1 MAKLRESDA
10 SYRRKVATQRVL
22 KEVICLIL
30 CIISIIPFLILFI
43 NATRTSEA
51 IKVGLSLIP
60 AGNLGENWTNFNL
73 KQNGMQL
80 TVFKAMVN
88 SFIIAVPATFLSV
101 YFSTLTAYGIHVY
114 DFKLKKAAW
123 SFILAVMIVPVTISA
138 IGFYRFMLKLNLLD
152 TYWPLIVPSVAAPAI
167 VFFMKQ
173 YMESTLSK
181 ELVEAARIDGANDFM
196 IWLKVV
202 LPLCKPVLAT
212 VALFIAVGQWNSFM
226 DTYLYARDLP
236 TLQYMLYEIM
246 QQATI
251 TVDPHAAAM
260 QAQSTVSPLSVRMA
274 VTIIATIPILI
285 VYPFLQKYFVGGM
298 TVGAVK
304 D

>member
-51 IKVGLSLIP
+51 IKAGLSLIP
-60 AGNLGENWTNFNL
+60 GGNLGENWVNFNL

-80 TVFKAMVN
+80 TVFKAMIN

-123 SFILAVMIVPVTISA
+123 SFILAVMIVPGTISA

-173 YMESTLSK
+173 YMESTLPK
-181 ELVEAARIDGANDFM
+181 ELVEAARIDGSGEFHTFNAIAIPLMKPAVATQAIFAFVASWNNLFM
-196 IWLKVV
+196 PNMIITSDVKKT
-202 LPLCKPVLAT
+202 LPLFVQMLRSDQFKTDYGVLYIGLAIT
-212 VALFIAVGQWNSFM
+212 ILPIFVVYFILSKHIVAGV
-226 DTYLYARDLP
+226 
-236 TLQYMLYEIM
+236 TL
-246 QQATI
+246 
-251 TVDPHAAAM
+251 
-260 QAQSTVSPLSVRMA
+260 
-274 VTIIATIPILI
+274 
-285 VYPFLQKYFVGGM
+285 GG
-298 TVGAVK
+298 VK
-304 D
+304 E

>member
-30 CIISIIPFLILFI
+30 CFISIIPFLILFI

-51 IKVGLSLIP
+51 IKAGLSLIP
-60 AGNLGENWTNFNL
+60 GGNLGENWVNFNL

-80 TVFKAMVN
+80 TVFKAMIN

-114 DFKLKKAAW
+114 DFKFKKAAW
-123 SFILAVMIVPVTISA
+123 SFILAVMIVPGTISA

-181 ELVEAARIDGANDFM
+181 ELVEAARIDGSGEFHTFNAIAIPLMKPAVATQAIFAFVASWNNLFM
-196 IWLKVV
+196 PNMIITSDVKKT
-202 LPLCKPVLAT
+202 LPLFVQMLRSDQFKTDYGVLYIGLAIT
-212 VALFIAVGQWNSFM
+212 ILPIFVVYFILSKHIVAGV
-226 DTYLYARDLP
+226 
-236 TLQYMLYEIM
+236 TL
-246 QQATI
+246 
-251 TVDPHAAAM
+251 
-260 QAQSTVSPLSVRMA
+260 
-274 VTIIATIPILI
+274 
-285 VYPFLQKYFVGGM
+285 GG
-298 TVGAVK
+298 VK
-304 D
+304 E

>member
-30 CIISIIPFLILFI
+30 CFISIIPFLILFI

-51 IKVGLSLIP
+51 IKAGLSLIP
-60 AGNLGENWTNFNL
+60 GGNLGENWVNFNL

-80 TVFKAMVN
+80 TVFKAMIN

-114 DFKLKKAAW
+114 DFKFKKAAW
-123 SFILAVMIVPVTISA
+123 SFILAVMIVPGTISA

-181 ELVEAARIDGANDFM
+181 ELVEAARIDGSGEFHTFNVIAIPLMKPAVATQAIFAFVASWNNLFM
-196 IWLKVV
+196 PNMIITSDVKKT
-202 LPLCKPVLAT
+202 LPLYVQMLRSDQFKTDYGVLYIGLAIT
-212 VALFIAVGQWNSFM
+212 ILPIFVVYFILSKHIVAGV
-226 DTYLYARDLP
+226 
-236 TLQYMLYEIM
+236 TL
-246 QQATI
+246 
-251 TVDPHAAAM
+251 
-260 QAQSTVSPLSVRMA
+260 
-274 VTIIATIPILI
+274 
-285 VYPFLQKYFVGGM
+285 GG
-298 TVGAVK
+298 VK
-304 D
+304 E

>member
-51 IKVGLSLIP
+51 IKAGLSLIP
-60 AGNLGENWTNFNL
+60 GGNLGENWVNFNL

-80 TVFKAMVN
+80 TVFKAMIN

-123 SFILAVMIVPVTISA
+123 SFILAVMIVPGTISA

-181 ELVEAARIDGANDFM
+181 ELVEAARIDGSGEFHTFNAIAIPLMKPAVATQAIFAFVASWNNLFM
-196 IWLKVV
+196 PNMIITSDVKKT
-202 LPLCKPVLAT
+202 LPLFVQMLRSDQFKTDYGVLYIGLAIT
-212 VALFIAVGQWNSFM
+212 ILPIFVVYFILSKHIVAGV
-226 DTYLYARDLP
+226 
-236 TLQYMLYEIM
+236 TL
-246 QQATI
+246 
-251 TVDPHAAAM
+251 
-260 QAQSTVSPLSVRMA
+260 
-274 VTIIATIPILI
+274 
-285 VYPFLQKYFVGGM
+285 GG
-298 TVGAVK
+298 VNE
-304 D
+304 

>member
-30 CIISIIPFLILFI
+30 CFISIIPFLILFI

-51 IKVGLSLIP
+51 IKAGLSLIP
-60 AGNLGENWTNFNL
+60 GGNLGENWVNFNL

-80 TVFKAMVN
+80 TVFKAMIN

-123 SFILAVMIVPVTISA
+123 SFILAVMIVPGTISA

-181 ELVEAARIDGANDFM
+181 ELVEAARIDGSGEFHTFNVIAIPLMKPAVATQAIFAFVASWNNLFM
-196 IWLKVV
+196 PNMIITSDVKKT
-202 LPLCKPVLAT
+202 LPLFVQMLRSDQFKTDYGVLYIGLAIT
-212 VALFIAVGQWNSFM
+212 ILPIFVVYFILSKHIVAGV
-226 DTYLYARDLP
+226 
-236 TLQYMLYEIM
+236 TL
-246 QQATI
+246 
-251 TVDPHAAAM
+251 
-260 QAQSTVSPLSVRMA
+260 
-274 VTIIATIPILI
+274 
-285 VYPFLQKYFVGGM
+285 GG
-298 TVGAVK
+298 VK
-304 D
+304 E